1 MKYPLI
7 LLALSACA
15 HAHAQTTAAPP
26 NPLDPNAPAPTI
38 KHDSA
43 LAGYRPFD
51 DSPPLQP
58 QAEATV
64 RGPGSEPAHP
74 PESAVKDAAITPH
87 HHH

>member
-15 HAHAQTTAAPP
+15 HAQTPAAHP
-26 NPLDPNAPAPTI
+26 NPLDPHAPAPAI
-38 KHDSA
+38 KHNSP

-51 DSPPLQP
+51 DSPPPRP
-58 QAEATV
+58 QAGATV
-64 RGPGSEPAHP
+64 REPGGEPAQP
-74 PESAVKDAAITPH
+74 PGSAVKDAATTPH